1 MTFLLRLS
9 SFQNRVSELYRPHF
23 GNVLQKQ
30 EKNQVQRLQD
40 FFFEPLPFS
49 GSTGFKPSPSC
60 PALGK
65 PPLKGTF
72 GGGGSDPPWLGQ
84 ALCASTLRA
93 LPQSKQQGGNSVH
106 PMVARPGSKEGSSY
120 GDPPCKTRS
129 ITRSG
134 KHVLFHLKWLPT
146 ILSATISQIWRSR
159 AFSCFAESLFGR
171 VRGNVPNLRNCVDL
185 VVGRA
190 TTLDGRAAMSL
201 VY

>member
-1 MTFLLRLS
+1 MAVAATEFDTENDIFILRLS

-30 EKNQVQRLQD
+30 EKHQVQRLQD

-60 PALGK
+60 PALE
-65 PPLKGTF
+65 GTF
-72 GGGGSDPPWLGQ
+72 GGGGSDPPWPGQ
-84 ALCASTLRA
+84 AHTLRA

-120 GDPPCKTRS
+120 GDPPCWTRS

-134 KHVLFHLKWLPT
+134 KPKDT
-146 ILSATISQIWRSR
+146 
-159 AFSCFAESLFGR
+159 
-171 VRGNVPNLRNCVDL
+171 
-185 VVGRA
+185 
-190 TTLDGRAAMSL
+190 
-201 VY
+201 